1 MTYPKLRPLEAFPV
15 EAQGQRLIGLR
26 DPQGITENVAFI
38 PQQWGILLTLL
49 NGQNSVRDIQT
60 ILLRH
65 SGQLVMSD
73 QIQQIVD
80 QLDEALLLDSP
91 RFHAHR
97 ESVLRQFRQTPTRPA
112 AHAGQSYPAEAEE
125 LRRYLDAFFQPPLG
139 PGLPNFAG
147 TTPVVALMVPHID
160 IRRGGYVYAHGY
172 KEFLENCD
180 ADLFVIFGI
189 AHGGTENVY
198 TLTTK
203 DFETP
208 LGTVRTDAEFAQ
220 ALARR
225 CARNL
230 FADEFVHK
238 GEHSVEFQV
247 IFLQHLLGDK
257 RNFQIVPLLCGGLH
271 EHVFNGTAPIENP
284 QVAEFVDALKRTVV
298 ESGRRVAFIVSV
310 DLSHVGPRFGDPT
323 FSGAFL
329 RRAEHA
335 DQAFLEHVTRLD
347 PQGLF
352 QQVRADKDAFRI
364 DAFPAIY
371 TLLHVIAAKA
381 GRLVKYDQM
390 IDSHIGSAVGF
401 ASVVFYE

>member
-26 DPQGITENVAFI
+26 DPQGITDNMAFV
-38 PQQWGILLTLL
+38 PHQWGALLMLFD
-49 NGQNSVRDIQT
+49 GQNSVRDIQT

-65 SGQLVMSD
+65 TGQLVMTD

-91 RFHAHR
+91 RFHAYR
-97 ESVLRQFRQTPTRPA
+97 ESVLNHFRQMPTRPA
-112 AHAGQSYPAEAEE
+112 AHAGPSYPGDADE
-125 LRRYLDAFFQPPLG
+125 LRRYLDEFFQPPLG
-139 PGLPNFAG
+139 PGFPNS
-147 TTPVVALMVPHID
+147 VVATSVAALMVPHID
-160 IRRGGYVYAHGY
+160 LRRGGFVYAHGY

-189 AHGGTENVY
+189 AHCGTENVY

-203 DFETP
+203 DFDTP
-208 LGTVRTDAEFAQ
+208 LGTVQTDAGFVQ
-220 ALARR
+220 SLARR
-225 CARNL
+225 CSRDL
-230 FADEFVHK
+230 FADEFAHK

-247 IFLQHLLGDK
+247 IFLQHLLGGK
-257 RNFQIVPLLCGGLH
+257 RDFQIAPLLCGGFH
-271 EHVFNGTAPIENP
+271 EHVFNGTSPIENP
-284 QVAEFVDALKRTVV
+284 QVAEFVNALKQTVA
-298 ESGRRVAFIVSV
+298 ESGRKVAFIVSV
-310 DLSHVGPRFGDPT
+310 DLSHVGPRFGDPS

-335 DQAFLEHVTRLD
+335 DQTFLNYVTQLD

-352 QQVRADKDAFRI
+352 QQVGEDKDAFRI

-371 TLLHVIAAKA
+371 TLLHVMEAKE
-381 GRLVKYDQM
+381 GRLIKYDQM
-390 IDSHIGSAVGF
+390 IDSHVGSAVGF
-401 ASVVFYE
+401 ASVVFYQ

>member
-1 MTYPKLRPLEAFPV
+1 MTYPKLRPLEVFPV

-26 DPQGITENVAFI
+26 DPQGITENVAFV
-38 PQQWGILLTLL
+38 PQQWGVLLALF

-65 SGQLVMSD
+65 SGQLMMSD
-73 QIQQIVD
+73 QIQQIIE

-91 RFHAHR
+91 RFHAYR
-97 ESVLRQFRQTPTRPA
+97 ESVVDRFRQMPTRPA
-112 AHAGQSYPAEAEE
+112 AHAGQSYPSDPDE
-125 LRRYLDAFFQPPLG
+125 LRHFLDAFFQPPLG
-139 PGLPNFAG
+139 PGMPHPVAV
-147 TTPVVALMVPHID
+147 TTAVALMVPHID

-172 KEFLENCD
+172 KEFLEHCD

-189 AHGGTENVY
+189 AHCGTENVY

-203 DFETP
+203 DFDTP
-208 LGTVRTDAEFAQ
+208 LGTVQTDAAFMRS
-220 ALARR
+220 LARR
-225 CARNL
+225 CSRDW
-230 FADEFVHK
+230 FADEFAHR

-247 IFLQHLLGDK
+247 VFLQHLLGGK
-257 RNFQIVPLLCGGLH
+257 RDFQIAPLLCGGFH
-271 EHVFNGTAPIENP
+271 EHVFNGTSPIEDP
-284 QVAEFVDALKRTVV
+284 QVAEFVDALKQMVV
-298 ESGRRVAFIVSV
+298 ESGRKVAFIVSV

-323 FSGAFL
+323 FSGPFL

-335 DQAFLEHVTRLD
+335 DQTFLHHVTRLD

-352 QQVRADKDAFRI
+352 QQVREDRDAFRI

-371 TLLHVIAAKA
+371 TLLHVMEAKE

-390 IDSHIGSAVGF
+390 IDPHIGSAVGF
-401 ASVVFYE
+401 ASVVFYG